1 MVVMRTVE
9 RVTPTTSNGYGLKVT
24 FTYTSF
30 DKKEIDFIEDQASK
44 VSDVIIMEVNAAES
58 EVEK

>member
-9 RVTPTTSNGYGLKVT
+9 RVTPNTSNGYGLKVI

-30 DKKEIDFIEDQASK
+30 DKKEIDFIEEQASK
-44 VSDVIIMEVNAAES
+44 VSDVIIMEVNSVES